1 MSKRKIQLRKIK
13 QHGAGHVELGV
24 EPRYVAVRHI
34 RFGDGMLKPGDPVP
48 VEPGRDYGVMVHQGD
63 IVQEITASRHG

>member
-1 MSKRKIQLRKIK
+1 MTKRKIRLRKIK
-13 QHGAGHVELGV
+13 QHGAGHVELDV

-34 RFGDGMLKPGDPVP
+34 RFGDGWLAPGDAVP

-63 IVQEITASRHG
+63 IAQVIEPGAK